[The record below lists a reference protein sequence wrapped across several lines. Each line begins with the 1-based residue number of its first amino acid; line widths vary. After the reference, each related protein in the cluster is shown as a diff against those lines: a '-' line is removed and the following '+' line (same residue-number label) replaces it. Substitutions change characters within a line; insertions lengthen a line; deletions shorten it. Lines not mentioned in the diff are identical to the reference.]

1 MLHLGFSCRFPV
13 HQHRVIFYG
22 AFHHII
28 PPLYTTTNT
37 ILPSASAALLSHTR
51 FCPATSPILFSFC
64 NVTNSSFCP
73 FSSLHHFQLFSH
85 TSGFLFFTRLAQGSL
100 MKCSRSSCQKSLIH
114 HFLLFFPVNLI
125 SIQES
130 NLNSLLSFRTPGY
143 STLRSDYISSW
154 SGSLSPADPYVGGDV
169 VIFLRQGA
177 TYSLFA

>member
-13 HQHRVIFYG
+13 HQHRVIFHG

-37 ILPSASAALLSHTR
+37 ILPSASAALLTHTR

-100 MKCSRSSCQKSLIH
+100 MKCSRSSCQK
-114 HFLLFFPVNLI
+114 F
-125 SIQES
+125 
-130 NLNSLLSFRTPGY
+130 NSSLSFVLSCKSHQYPGVQPQ
-143 STLRSDYISSW
+143 L
-154 SGSLSPADPYVGGDV
+154 L
-169 VIFLRQGA
+169 VIFPDPWIF
-177 TYSLFA
+177 YSAI